1 MYIKNKYALQNT
13 GSIIK
18 SKTNDPFVR
27 LPNITARSTELSW
40 KAKGLLIGILSLPD
54 DWAIYK
60 SNLHQFSSDGITATT
75 NAFNELVDKGY
86 IQSFQNKNS
95 QGQFIGWNYIIYD
108 INTNN
113 PILGNIISEDLIS
126 EDPS

>member
-1 MYIKNKYALQNT
+1 M
-13 GSIIK
+13 
-18 SKTNDPFVR
+18 
-27 LPNITARSTELSW
+27 
-40 KAKGLLIGILSLPD
+40 LIGILSLPD

-113 PILGNIISEDLIS
+113 PILGNIISENLIS